1 MIPSAEWRERALCA
15 GMADATFADEANDPF
30 YTPGGDGRTCK
41 PRSDKPKLGDDYTEA
56 RAICA
61 HCPVVAECLADAF
74 STRDYHGFRGGL
86 TGDERITI
94 FRKHQRHGAP
104 LPVSV
109 ALVETPK
116 PSNKKPGRKP
126 YTRTAPKPPPNEW
139 PEREL
144 HYHAGRT
151 DREIS
156 EMTGDTQSA
165 IRCWRQNRGYPPKKA
180 AS

>member
-15 GMADATFADEANDPF
+15 GMADATFAVETNDPF
-30 YTPGGDGRTCK
+30 YTPGGDGRMGR
-41 PRSDKPKLGDDYTEA
+41 PRRDAPKRDEYTEA

-61 HCPVVAECLADAF
+61 QCPVVAECLADAF

-86 TGDERITI
+86 TGDERITM
-94 FRKHQRHGAP
+94 FRRHQRHGAP
-104 LPVSV
+104 LPVDV
-109 ALVETPK
+109 VLVDRSRG
-116 PSNKKPGRKP
+116 SNEGQNRKP

-156 EMTGDTQSA
+156 ELTGDTQSA
-165 IRCWRQNRGYPPKKA
+165 IRCWRQARGYAPNKA